1 MNPKAKSSLLN
12 KTYLKLSLD
21 LDFVLIAIT
30 ASLKDYVLCHK
41 INTNLSFN
49 FEKIADH
56 EVYFK
61 INEPALA
68 FSKYYFYIEQGENEY
83 FIVNNRNSEGF
94 LIPEMNRVDYF
105 LIIHNYL
112 DQEDLNYILRGLNKL
127 PDIQVAAQ
135 VDPYR
140 LKSREN
146 LVM

>member
-1 MNPKAKSSLLN
+1 MNPKAKSSVLN

-30 ASLKDYVLCHK
+30 SSLKDYVLCHK
-41 INTNLSFN
+41 INTALSFN
-49 FEKIADH
+49 FEKIEDH

-61 INEPALA
+61 VNEPALA
-68 FSKYYFYIEQGENEY
+68 FSKYTYNVEDGENEY

-112 DQEDLNYILRGLNKL
+112 DDEDLNYIIRGLNKL
-127 PDIQVAAQ
+127 ADIQVAAQ
-135 VDPYR
+135 VDPLR
-140 LKSREN
+140 LKSKEN